1 MADIFDLF
9 KQIAGEKKDT
19 KPISW
24 IIVGLGNIG
33 DEYKSTRH
41 NAGFM
46 AIDELAMRY
55 GAKIDRAKF
64 HALTGDVTI
73 GDERVL
79 LMKPTTLMNSSGIA
93 VGEAV
98 KFYKVPPEHVLVIS
112 DDITLSVGRLRVR
125 AKGSAGGHNGLKSII
140 EHLGSENFPR
150 IRMGIGEK
158 PHREMDLADWVLSNF
173 TDSDKVAMHEASQCA
188 EDGIRLILS
197 GKFDEAVQL
206 CNSHR
211 PSGN

>member
-9 KQIAGEKKDT
+9 KQIAGEKKET

-33 DEYKSTRH
+33 DEYQSTRH

-46 AIDELAMRY
+46 TIDELAMQY
-55 GAKIDRAKF
+55 GAKIDRVKF

-73 GDERVL
+73 GEERVL
-79 LMKPTTLMNSSGIA
+79 LMKPMTMMNASGIA
-93 VGEAV
+93 VGEAE
-98 KFYKVPPEHVLVIS
+98 KFYKLSPEHVLVIS
-112 DDITLSVGRLRVR
+112 DDITLSVGRMRVR

-150 IRMGIGEK
+150 IRMGVGEK
-158 PHREMDLADWVLSNF
+158 PHPDMDLADWVLSNF
-173 TDSDKVAMHEASQCA
+173 TDKDKIAMHEASQCA
-188 EDGIRLILS
+188 EGGIKLILS
-197 GKFDEAVQL
+197 GRFDEAVQL

-211 PSGN
+211 PTEN